1 MSSATPDDG
10 QPPRRVGLVIV
21 GVVLAAV
28 LLAVAYVQWRQHRLL
43 GDTTQFQNDALS
55 WSFSQLET
63 EHLRLENRLDTAL
76 RNPAPDDAEQLQTR
90 YDIFV
95 SRIGLVDHDRARK
108 IMAGHA
114 SFEPA
119 MAQVKAFVAAADQ
132 YLGPTPKAPLT
143 PAAMRELLTGLGA
156 LDVPLHDL
164 SLGASHLLYER
175 AAQRNALVRQ
185 QSQLSIALTASQCL
199 LLLAMAAIV
208 VRQLRALTERRRR
221 LEALATSLSQA
232 RVEAESASRAKSVF
246 LANMSHEIRTPFH
259 GLLGMMSLLQDTRLT
274 VQQSGFLTTA
284 KESAHHLLEILNDIL
299 DVSKLESGKLQMAT
313 ATVDLLQ
320 LVSQVDALMRV
331 QAQAKNLTLRF
342 EVAPDVPRWVRADA
356 TRVKQILFNLLSNAV
371 KFSTHGTVR
380 LSVSDRGGGL
390 LAFVVADT
398 GIGMD
403 AATQALLFQR
413 FVQGDDSP
421 SRRHTGTGLG
431 LEISRNLARLMG
443 GDIAVASSPGVGST
457 FTVVLPLP
465 SVGPPLADT
474 QAPAAEGGA
483 PQPRLR
489 VLVAEDHPVNR
500 AYMEAVLDKLGHE
513 AVFCDNGEG
522 AVRALQAQEFDIVLM
537 DLHMPVMD
545 GFAAARAIRAMPP
558 PRGSVPIVALTAD
571 AFQASRDLAHLAG
584 MDAFLTKPAHLPQ
597 LREALQRHAAKP
609 GAPVAIDTTASSD
622 ATLSIKSAVGGAD
635 VETHIDKVTVQGVST
650 LLSPQRYGEL
660 LANFFTTHDSTLAG
674 MRRAVSADDRT
685 DLRDAAHSLKGAA
698 LSLGLRSV
706 ADIAQKLQTANPRP
720 SSAELTSLLDALDS
734 HLAITRDVCLRLQ
747 LMPEAS
753 HQLGV
758 QTAGAT

>member
-1 MSSATPDDG
+1 MSSAEPDDG
-10 QPPRRVGLVIV
+10 RPPRRAGLVIV
-21 GVVLAAV
+21 GLVLAAV
-28 LLAVAYVQWRQHRLL
+28 LCAVGYVQWRQHRLL

-63 EHLRLENRLDTAL
+63 EHLRLENRIDMAL

-114 SFEPA
+114 SFVPA
-119 MAQVKAFVAAADQ
+119 MAQVKAFVAAADR
-132 YLGPTPKAPLT
+132 YLGPTPNAPLT
-143 PAAMRELLTGLGA
+143 PDAMRELLAGLNS

-185 QSQLSIALTASQCL
+185 QSQLSIALTASQCF

-274 VQQSGFLTTA
+274 VQQSGFLNTA

-299 DVSKLESGKLQMAT
+299 DVSKLESGKLQMTT

-371 KFSTHGTVR
+371 KFSTQGTVR
-380 LSVSDRGGGL
+380 LNVSDRGAGL

-403 AATQALLFQR
+403 AATLGLLFQR
-413 FVQGDDSP
+413 FVQGDDST
-421 SRRHTGTGLG
+421 SRLHAGTGLG

-443 GDIAVASSPGVGST
+443 GDIAVASIPGVGST

-465 SVGPPLADT
+465 SVGPPLADP
-474 QAPAAEGGA
+474 QALPTDGIAQ
-483 PQPRLR
+483 QPRLR

-513 AVFCDNGEG
+513 AVFSDNGEG

-545 GFAAARAIRAMPP
+545 GFAAARAMRAMPP

-571 AFQASRDLAHLAG
+571 AFQESRDLAHQAG
-584 MDAFLTKPAHLPQ
+584 MNAFLTKPAHLPQ
-597 LREALQRHAAKP
+597 LREALQRYAGRHD
-609 GAPVAIDTTASSD
+609 APSAIDAKASTDTPLAMGGAAAGSD
-622 ATLSIKSAVGGAD
+622 ADA
-635 VETHIDKVTVQGVST
+635 HIDHATVQDVCNM
-650 LLSPQRYGEL
+650 LSPGRYGEL
-660 LANFFTTHDSTLAG
+660 LAHFFDSHDSTLAD
-674 MRRAVSADDRT
+674 MRRAVSDERREA
-685 DLRDAAHSLKGAA
+685 LRAAAHSLKGAA

-706 ADIAQKLQTANPRP
+706 ADTAQKLQTGRP
-720 SSAELTSLLDALDS
+720 QLTAAELMLLLDSLDS
-734 HLAITRDVCLRLQ
+734 HLTTSLEICRRLQ
-747 LMPEAS
+747 FLPPAP
-753 HQLGV
+753 HRLGA
-758 QTAGAT
+758 QSERMH